1 MAARIEID
9 AVCTYVPL
17 PDGRILHYDVTYS
30 QATGLVRIVSG
41 NRTYLVHVSRVR
53 WMRVKP

>member
-9 AVCTYVPL
+9 AVCTLMPL
-17 PDGRILHYDVTYS
+17 PDGKTLHLEVTYS
-30 QATGLVRIVSG
+30 QTTGLVRIVSG
-41 NRTYLVHVSRVR
+41 NRTYLVHVSQVR